1 MKYQIGD
8 KIIVLHSD
16 EEGTVIDIIN
26 DKMVMIEVR
35 GVRFPAYMDQIDFPY
50 FKMFTQKKPAE
61 KKKMYVEDVKQ
72 EKKAQAIATK
82 KVKDGVF
89 LNFIP
94 VFDKDIFDDD
104 VVEKMK
110 LYLINQNEEAY
121 QFTYHLYYSG
131 ESSFE
136 LKNNIHPL
144 SEFYLH
150 DIRFEDLSD
159 SPRFFFEFSLD
170 TVNKK
175 KAPHFETSLKLKAR
189 QLFKRIEETQLKN
202 EPSFAYELFSV
213 YPDKTEEEK
222 VDLGKLGHAGF
233 RIYDA
238 KNVRQHLPP
247 ARSVIDIHIE
257 KLTDNYKHLSN
268 FEIMQLQLKEFEKYL
283 ELSIAHHQPSLV
295 VIHGV
300 GEGRLRDEIHEILK
314 YKKEVSSYVNQFHP
328 LYGYGATEIY
338 FRY

>member
-26 DKMVMIEVR
+26 DKMVLIDVR

-50 FKMFTQKKPAE
+50 FKMFTQKKAPE
-61 KKKMYVEDVKQ
+61 KKKLYVDELKK
-72 EKKAQAIATK
+72 EKNTGATAAK

-110 LYLINQNEEAY
+110 IYLINQNEEAY
-121 QFTYHLYYSG
+121 AFEYNLFYAG
-131 ESSFE
+131 ESSFQ
-136 LKNNIHPL
+136 LKNKIEPL

-150 DIRFEDLSD
+150 DVGFEELSD
-159 SPRFFFEFSLD
+159 SPRFSFEFSL
-170 TVNKK
+170 VNENKK
-175 KAPHFETSLKLKAR
+175 KAPHFETTLKLKAK
-189 QLFKRIEETQLKN
+189 QLFKKIEETQLKN
-202 EPSFAYELFSV
+202 EPSFAYELFAN
-213 YPDKTEEEK
+213 YPNKTEEEK

-233 RIYDA
+233 RVYDS
-238 KNVRQHLPP
+238 KHIRQNLPP

-257 KLTDNYKHLSN
+257 KLTDNHKQLSN
-268 FEIMQLQLKEFEKYL
+268 YEIMQLQLKEFEKYL
-283 ELSIAHHQPSLV
+283 ELSLAHHQPSLV

-314 YKKEVSSYVNQFHP
+314 NKKEVSSFINQFHP

-338 FRY
+338 FKY